1 MAIYLLYWEEK
12 KNVLLNTEQK
22 TERKCPKENLW
33 TVYNF
38 RVCKLNSNSWMSE
51 WKLLNR
57 AWFYTIHGILQATIL
72 EWVAFPSS
80 RGSSQPRDQTQ
91 ISCAVGGFFTSWAT
105 REAWYEDRSSF
116 LPLRSSFACLIKNNI
131 YSYFNVQFKAIS
143 PIVHLEFPPF
153 SCVPTV
159 VWFWLQSFLGKMNRT
174 SWLTECG
181 LESIFL
187 SMGSFH

>member
-1 MAIYLLYWEEK
+1 MDY
-12 KNVLLNTEQK
+12 
-22 TERKCPKENLW
+22 
-33 TVYNF
+33 TV
-38 RVCKLNSNSWMSE
+38 
-51 WKLLNR
+51 
-57 AWFYTIHGILQATIL
+57 HGIPQATIL

-159 VWFWLQSFLGKMNRT
+159 VWSWLQSFLGKMNRT

-181 LESIFL
+181 LESIFFVHGIFPL
-187 SMGSFH
+187 AGLPWHCVTGGWREWGDTGSLCWERGGWDLQRRLWKFLIIAMGQRDTWL